1 MVPKTHRVCYSDD
14 NPAQKRRRRHNG
26 TTQTEDREAGED
38 HWGRHR
44 HHDQDRRKRARILL
58 HGRHPDRR
66 GSGCRH
72 RGWPAQGA
80 HRGLPGQEGRQD
92 RAGGAAPARQPRV
105 LRHLPPLAQRDAR
118 RGHVLHADLRARHP
132 RDDGQ
137 PEGAARHA
145 SGGRPRV
152 RGIHPQPRGEHGRH
166 DPRRL
171 RPHARHPG
179 RERARRYSRRERI

>member
-1 MVPKTHRVCYSDD
+1 MTTQR
-14 NPAQKRRRRHNG
+14 KRRRRHNG
-26 TTQTEDREAGED
+26 TIRPKIVKLAKIIG
-38 HWGRHR
+38 GYR
-44 HHDQDRRKRARILL
+44 HHDKIDETRLNTTAWRASSDDIADIAIAAGLRKERTVRAISPRRSAR
-58 HGRHPDRR
+58 P
-66 GSGCRH
+66 CRSS
-72 RGWPAQGA
+72 
-80 HRGLPGQEGRQD
+80 
-92 RAGGAAPARQPRV
+92 AAAARQPRV
-105 LRHLPPLAQRDAR
+105 LRHLPLLDGQDAR

-179 RERARRYSRRERI
+179 RERARGHSRRERI